1 LRSLDRD
8 KIYIQFS
15 CTVILYIWTP
25 VFVKAVAGAARRDAV
40 ASTRLRGQAFDL
52 RNARET
58 LLCAS
63 WTAACMTAFALWT
76 QASGNVLNRAKQ
88 EERPNADY

>member
-1 LRSLDRD
+1 LRSLDHD

>member
-1 LRSLDRD
+1 MIRFIYSLAVQLFCIFGLRFRQGLFRAQLAAMPSH
-8 KIYIQFS
+8 QHGFAG
-15 CTVILYIWTP
+15 
-25 VFVKAVAGAARRDAV
+25 KA
-40 ASTRLRGQAFDL
+40 LDL